1 MTEWAD
7 VGKESAMEVG
17 DVVSDMGGVV
27 LDGDDRMCC
36 SFLPVAQDGGYR
48 YRYGGLLLS
57 SRCPIDATQRSPQPR
72 GRGSSFVGMRGPV
85 L

>member
-1 MTEWAD
+1 MAEWAD
-7 VGKESAMEVG
+7 VGEELAVEVV
-17 DVVSDMGGVV
+17 DVGSDMGSVV

-57 SRCPIDATQRSPQPR
+57 SRYPNDATQRSPQPR